1 MKRLLLVL
9 AAAIGTV
16 AVTAPAFAD
25 EAMSKAK
32 KCSSCHAVDKTK
44 AGPSYQSIAKKYAGQ
59 AGASAKLAG
68 VILKGQGDMPASAN
82 VSDAE
87 AKTLADWI
95 LTVK

>member
-9 AAAIGTV
+9 AAAVGTV

-25 EAMSKAK
+25 EALAKAK
-32 KCSSCHAVDKTK
+32 KCGTCHAVDKTK
-44 AGPSYQSIAKKYAGQ
+44 AGPSYQAMAKKYAGQ

-68 VILKGQGDMPASAN
+68 VILKGQGDMPASAGVN
-82 VSDAE
+82 DAE